1 MDSCEER
8 ISNDSVDSSSTDVD
22 ITFLPLIYEIIRS
35 LERDPHDPAQKN
47 AQSQDISQKVLEIQK
62 KLDEARDQIRELPG
76 IEYNKRDQKLQLKHL
91 RNQLQ
96 LKRQLILKFRN
107 MYPFDFRS

>member
-22 ITFLPLIYEIIRS
+22 ITFLPLIYEIIRRYWHYNDECTFASTTLLLKMLDLRKFVIFLNFS

-47 AQSQDISQKVLEIQK
+47 AQSQDISLKVLEIQK
-62 KLDEARDQIRELPG
+62 KLDEARDQVSFSVSS
-76 IEYNKRDQKLQLKHL
+76 D
-91 RNQLQ
+91 
-96 LKRQLILKFRN
+96 
-107 MYPFDFRS
+107 